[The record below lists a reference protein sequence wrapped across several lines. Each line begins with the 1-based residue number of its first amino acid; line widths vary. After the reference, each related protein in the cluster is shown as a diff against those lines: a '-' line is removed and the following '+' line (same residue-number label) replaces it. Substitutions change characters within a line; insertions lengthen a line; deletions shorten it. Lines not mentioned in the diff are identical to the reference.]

1 MQLDTPSQLHCS
13 KAPGIKTFINKYDY
27 HTLLPMLRVI
37 MKEHKTEKAHEL
49 WLGGYQNQKKRTNNI
64 GMVPHND
71 ENK

>member
-27 HTLLPMLRVI
+27 HTLLPVLRVI

-49 WLGGYQNQKKRTNNI
+49 
-64 GMVPHND
+64 
-71 ENK
+71 